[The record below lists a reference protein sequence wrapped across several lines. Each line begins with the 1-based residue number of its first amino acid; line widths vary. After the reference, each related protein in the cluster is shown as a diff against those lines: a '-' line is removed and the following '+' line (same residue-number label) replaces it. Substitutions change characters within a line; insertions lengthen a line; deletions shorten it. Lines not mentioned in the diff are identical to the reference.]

1 MPLPDARSELLAAL
15 VAWDDR
21 AATRLLDRERER
33 LGLDGFVGELVLPVM
48 REIGLGW
55 ERGAVSVAQEHL
67 ATQLVR
73 SYLDRMTGGW
83 GGGDGPQAWLAC
95 PPRELH
101 DLPLMAY
108 GLLLRERGWRVRF
121 FGAST
126 PLHDLR
132 RSVRVHRPEVVV
144 VSGDDPVRLIAGR
157 VALDLLAGDTVLALG
172 GRAAALAGGD
182 LPGTVLPPDLVVAAD
197 RLADLLVGGGPV
209 GGGPVAT
216 ELVGTA

>member
-1 MPLPDARSELLAAL
+1 MPGCPPPTHVASSSTPSSTSTTPPPRPSWTASADGGGWNAL
-15 VAWDDR
+15 VGD
-21 AATRLLDRERER
+21 
-33 LGLDGFVGELVLPVM
+33 LVVPVM

-55 ERGAVSVAQEHL
+55 ERGEVSVAQEHL

-73 SYLDRMTGGW
+73 SALDRMSAGW
-83 GGGDGPQAWLAC
+83 DGGDGPQAWLAC

-101 DLPLMAY
+101 DLPLLAY

-144 VSGDDPVRLIAGR
+144 VSGDDPARLRASR
-157 VALDLLAGDTVLALG
+157 VALDLLAGDAVLALG
-172 GRAAALAGGD
+172 GRAAQLAGAD
-182 LPGTVLPPDLVVAAD
+182 LPGRVLPPDLVLAAD
-197 RLADLLVGGGPV
+197 RLAEVLAEAESGPLELL
-209 GGGPVAT
+209 
-216 ELVGTA
+216 GTG